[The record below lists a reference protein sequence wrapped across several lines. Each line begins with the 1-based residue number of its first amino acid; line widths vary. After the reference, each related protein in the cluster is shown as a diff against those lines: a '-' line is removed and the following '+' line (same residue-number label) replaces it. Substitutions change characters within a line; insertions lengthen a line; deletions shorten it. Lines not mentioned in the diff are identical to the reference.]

1 MNYTPIQPARLY
13 EQIVQQIESRILRG
27 ELKPGDK
34 LPAERELAEQFGVSR
49 TAVREAVKAL
59 IQLGLVDA
67 QPGRGTF
74 VIQRSPSG
82 VRDVM
87 TQILKSDLERGTRD
101 LVEVREILEPEI
113 AFLAAQRA
121 GEEHRSAMRA
131 AIAQMEQSLTDI
143 DAFIEADLDFHL
155 ALAEASRNSL
165 ILALIDNLVDIL
177 RSARRRIAL
186 VPGGITRA
194 QEHHKRIYAA
204 IERGDGNAARQA
216 MSNHLG
222 QVRSDSE
229 RSLRQA
235 PPIISEHETEEAG

>member
-1 MNYTPIQPARLY
+1 MSYTPIQPARLY
-13 EQIVQQIESRILRG
+13 EQIVQQIEASILRG
-27 ELKPGDK
+27 ELKPGNR

-74 VIQRSPSG
+74 VTHRSPSG

-87 TQILKSDLERGTRD
+87 AHILKGDLDLGTRN

-113 AFLAAQRA
+113 AALAAQRA
-121 GEEHRSAMRA
+121 GAEHLAAMQT
-131 AIAQMEQSLTDI
+131 AIAQMDQTLEDI

-155 ALAEASRNSL
+155 ALAEGSRNPL

-177 RSARRRIAL
+177 RTARRRIAL
-186 VPGGITRA
+186 VPGGIHRA
-194 QEHHKRIYAA
+194 QEHHKRIYEAVKQ
-204 IERGDGNAARQA
+204 GDPAAARQA
-216 MSNHLG
+216 MSSHMH

-229 RSLRQA
+229 TTLLQE
-235 PPIISEHETEEAG
+235 P